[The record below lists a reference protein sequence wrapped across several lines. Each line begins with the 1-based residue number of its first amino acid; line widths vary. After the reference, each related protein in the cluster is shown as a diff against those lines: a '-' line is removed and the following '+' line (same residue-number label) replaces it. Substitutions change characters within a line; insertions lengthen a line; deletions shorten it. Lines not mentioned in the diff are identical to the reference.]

1 MKRDLS
7 KPLSSTYGDPVK
19 KTKAKKTT
27 SKGGKAIKK
36 VSKKFQDKYFQPAIR
51 ATDSL
56 IYNMV
61 GKTSPMVKRR
71 AVTKKVYPTDAQY
84 EKALN
89 KQAKAKQRNPKPGP
103 YQY

>member
-7 KPLSSTYGDPVK
+7 KPLASTYGDPVK
-19 KTKAKKTT
+19 KTSGPAK
-27 SKGGKAIKK
+27 
-36 VSKKFQDKYFQPAIR
+36 VKKFMKDIQMPFRPTIM

-71 AVTKKVYPTDAQY
+71 ADARDKV
-84 EKALN
+84 LN
-89 KQAKAKQRNPKPGP
+89 NQAKSKQRNPKPGP